1 MTTRHWGY
9 FKTAAFDQNR
19 WRPGSASSRWSSRR
33 RTRST
38 EATSTPTTTTTTSN
52 HLWTRRRRVSSR
64 KETRRRKA
72 GKTST
77 DEAIIMLRYL
87 RIRTRIFFPF
97 LSRSGLFRPK
107 QCSFVGVHFSSFFSE
122 KIKKWQ
128 PAGLEPTTSWLRGMP
143 SAAALITREDDM
155 ASNLS
160 RGENEGKV
168 TLSTVIIRHKRV
180 NNLIYTKIWARMKGQ
195 ITGTS
200 VSECL
205 NISCLE

>member
-38 EATSTPTTTTTTSN
+38 EATSTPTTTATTSN
-52 HLWTRRRRVSSR
+52 HLWTRRRCVSSR

-97 LSRSGLFRPK
+97 LSLSGLFRPK
-107 QCSFVGVHFSSFFSE
+107 QCSFVGVHFSSFFFW
-122 KIKKWQ
+122 KDQKM
-128 PAGLEPTTSWLRGMP
+128 TTSRARTHDL
-143 SAAALITREDDM
+143 LI
-155 ASNLS
+155 A
-160 RGENEGKV
+160 
-168 TLSTVIIRHKRV
+168 RH
-180 NNLIYTKIWARMKGQ
+180 A
-195 ITGTS
+195 
-200 VSECL
+200 
-205 NISCLE
+205 ISCCAHYKRRWHGFESLQGRKRRESYPINCDHQA